1 MPSLDE
7 MLQALRGAIG
17 IALGDENAMRHFEV
31 STEAFFRSF
40 FAFIPALPFYLLIT
54 TAEWRIISETPEV
67 TLALDKNGFL
77 IAQFLSAA
85 LSWIAFPVV
94 LSILARPFA
103 ITRSYAQ
110 YIIAYNWASLPVLAA
125 ISFPFLL
132 FSIGMLPKEG
142 VTFIHL
148 FLLLGVLWYRW
159 KIALTALG
167 RGAGLAAGIVLLDI
181 GTEIMVEFA
190 IGAAFF

>member
-85 LSWIAFPVV
+85 LSWIVFPVV
-94 LSILARPFA
+94 LGILARPFA

-190 IGAAFF
+190 IGAAFY

>member
-7 MLQALRGAIG
+7 ILQALRGAIG

-54 TAEWRIISETPEV
+54 TAEWRIISETPDV
-67 TLALDKNGFL
+67 TLTLDKSGFL
-77 IAQFLSAA
+77 AVKLLSAA
-85 LSWIAFPVV
+85 LSWIVFPVV
-94 LSILARPFA
+94 LGILARPLR

-125 ISFPFLL
+125 ASFPFVLY
-132 FSIGMLPKEG
+132 SIGMLPKEG
-142 VTFIHL
+142 VSFIYL
-148 FLLLGVLWYRW
+148 FLLLGILWYRW
-159 KIALTALG
+159 KIALAALG
-167 RGAGLAAGIVLLDI
+167 AGAGLAAGVVVLDI

-190 IGAAFF
+190 TGAAFF